1 MSNDYGREWHPWR
14 QPKSKKGAGELG
26 AKIRLHIIEIAIFV
40 PVILLLS
47 IGTYSRNRLWNDEI
61 GLFTDCI
68 KKSPNKARPY
78 VNLGIAYLNAGTYD
92 KSAET
97 FQKAIQIDPKFGE
110 AYYNLGLTYQKTG
123 DINKAIAMEKKSVEV
138 DPTLYMAYYSLGM
151 IYFENAR
158 YEESEEAFQ
167 RFLKIYPYIPQVH
180 GFLAIVYAAQK
191 KFDKAVTEFEWE
203 IRINPYDALVHLN
216 LGKIYWYEFQN
227 RQKAIYHLKVAL
239 MLDPFLPNR
248 AGIQK
253 FVHRLEEVP

>member
-1 MSNDYGREWHPWR
+1 
-14 QPKSKKGAGELG
+14 
-26 AKIRLHIIEIAIFV
+26 
-40 PVILLLS
+40 
-47 IGTYSRNRLWNDEI
+47 
-61 GLFTDCI
+61 
-68 KKSPNKARPY
+68 
-78 VNLGIAYLNAGTYD
+78 
-92 KSAET
+92 
-97 FQKAIQIDPKFGE
+97 
-110 AYYNLGLTYQKTG
+110 
-123 DINKAIAMEKKSVEV
+123 
-138 DPTLYMAYYSLGM
+138 MAYYSLGM

-239 MLDPFLPNR
+239 TLDPFLPNR
-248 AGIQK
+248 AGIQT
-253 FVHRLEEVP
+253 FVHRLEGLP